1 MATVDLEPAASQS
14 APAVAHEKRSISTVG
29 IISKPAVPAAA
40 DVIPELLAWLANRAI
55 RVRYDERTA
64 LYAGR
69 RDGLPREEVP
79 EGCDL
84 VIVLGGDGT
93 LLSAARAIGGRQI
106 PLFAVN
112 LGGLGFLTAITIDEL
127 YPELERALRGEHRI
141 GRRKL
146 LHAEVHRGD
155 TVISRYEALNDVVLT
170 KAAIARIIDL
180 DTYVDSQLVCA
191 YKADGL
197 IVSTPTGS
205 TAYSLS
211 AGGPI
216 IFPSVPTICL
226 TPICPHML
234 TYRPVLVAETS
245 EVEILC
251 RGEDESVFLT
261 IDGQIGEPLKKDDR
275 VICRTSEY
283 ALHLIRPPRMMFFDV
298 LRQKLKWGER

>member
-1 MATVDLEPAASQS
+1 MPTAKSPATAPPPAA
-14 APAVAHEKRSISTVG
+14 RTISTVG
-29 IISKPAVPAAA
+29 IIAKPAVPAAG
-40 DVIPELLAWLANRAI
+40 DVLPKLLAWLESRGI
-55 RVRYDERTA
+55 RVRYDARTA
-64 LYAGR
+64 AYAAR
-69 RDGLPREEVP
+69 PDGLTREEVP

-93 LLSAARAIGGRQI
+93 LLSAARAIGGREI

-146 LHAEVHRGD
+146 LHAEVQRGG
-155 TVISRYEALNDVVLT
+155 TVVSRYEALNDVVLT
-170 KAAIARIIDL
+170 KAAIARMIDL
-180 DTYVDSQLVCA
+180 DAFVDQQFVCA

-234 TYRPVLVAETS
+234 TNRPVLVS
-245 EVEILC
+245 EASVVRVHC

-261 IDGQIGEPLKKDDR
+261 IDGQIGEPLKKDDS
-275 VICRTSEY
+275 VICRSSEY